1 MAQTIKLKRSSSA
14 GAIPGTGD
22 LALGEVAINTADGR
36 MYMKDGANAIVWIN
50 RTSEITGTT
59 PQASDGTNK
68 PVGYVWYV
76 V

>member
-36 MYMKDGANAIVWIN
+36 MYMKDGANAIVWIVRN
-50 RTSEITGTT
+50 YRNHS
-59 PQASDGTNK
+59 ASIGRNK
-68 PVGYVWYV
+68 
-76 V
+76 

>member
-1 MAQTIKLKRSSSA
+1 MEQTIKLKRSSSA

-36 MYMKDGANAIVWIN
+36 MYMKDGANSIVWIN
-50 RTSEITGTT
+50 KTSEITGTT

>member
-36 MYMKDGANAIVWIN
+36 MYMKDGANSIVWIN
-50 RTSEITGTT
+50 NSRQSLS
-59 PQASDGTNK
+59 A
-68 PVGYVWYV
+68 YY
-76 V
+76 

>member
-36 MYMKDGANAIVWIN
+36 MYMKDGANSIVWIN
-50 RTSEITGTT
+50 KTSEITGTT

>member
-1 MAQTIKLKRSSSA
+1 MAQTTKLKRSSSA

-36 MYMKDGANAIVWIN
+36 MYMKDGANSIVWIN
-50 RTSEITGTT
+50 KTSEITGTT

>member
-1 MAQTIKLKRSSSA
+1 MAQTIKLKRSSQA
-14 GAIPGTGD
+14 GAIPGTSD

-36 MYMKDGANAIVWIN
+36 MYMKDGANSIVWIN
-50 RTSEITGTT
+50 KTSEITGTT

>member
-36 MYMKDGANAIVWIN
+36 MYMKDGANSIVWIN
-50 RTSEITGTT
+50 KTSEITGTT
-59 PQASDGTNK
+59 PQASDGTTK